1 MFSLF
6 DIYDSITWKVSNLD
20 GSLKIFKHTEG
31 SANFIRQW
39 SHSFYS
45 PGKYK
50 AYVSGYKNKEVIS
63 SDTVEIEITNTKDF
77 LCYNWKD
84 IKGSIGHAT
93 GYEDVLNDYEFITY
107 EDMHQGIPSVSV
119 YLRDKEKND
128 RPAFLI
134 RSKKILTDYINSLYN
149 TTPIYDETD
158 DILLKKREELFVYK
172 EENTYPLCIWITLK
186 SRIVLIKNERFNEYQ
201 LYAEPQ

>member
-107 EDMHQGIPSVSV
+107 EDMHQ
-119 YLRDKEKND
+119 
-128 RPAFLI
+128 
-134 RSKKILTDYINSLYN
+134 
-149 TTPIYDETD
+149 
-158 DILLKKREELFVYK
+158 
-172 EENTYPLCIWITLK
+172 
-186 SRIVLIKNERFNEYQ
+186 
-201 LYAEPQ
+201 